1 VPMAVE
7 ERPFRLR
14 RSLAFLGR
22 RKWFVLAVT
31 VVVVAGALAYS
42 LLQPPVYES
51 QTAVLVRPISLIPT
65 QPSDVTTVNMTVERR
80 VATSA
85 EIRERAKAKLDRAG
99 VAVGEV
105 AVDVA
110 PADFTLQFTATAQ
123 EPAAAR
129 RTAEAFAD
137 SYLELRRREALED
150 LAAARKP
157 IQMEIDANQ
166 RQLRAV
172 QGQLAAAQQ
181 EAQRAALQA
190 ELNSLLAEQGSF
202 KQSINRLVL
211 PADLRVGQVLQPATQ
226 PRSPSSPDYPE
237 TGALALLVG
246 LVLGVGLAFLRDRL
260 DQRVRSS
267 EELEALAP
275 APVLAVVP
283 RAGHRLERT
292 EHQGS
297 AGPQPDGEVAEAYEA
312 LSREVLAIT
321 SQSAQ
326 KFLMV
331 TGADGHEAK
340 TAVTA
345 SLGAAL
351 AKADKRVVIL
361 GSERWSGRLG
371 RFFHLPEGWAAG
383 QHESPPNTATT
394 DLQSLLAR
402 CWILPDSLLLLPL
415 PGDFDLDADA
425 WRELKVWLEESAD
438 VIVADGAPI
447 PEMVRDSTLVS
458 VTDGV
463 LMAVDGERATRA
475 SVREAS
481 NKLDH
486 LGLATVGTV
495 LVTNRRARVHGRD
508 GRRRELDAEQPA
520 GQAAAVAAE
529 GDAWPVGPEALR
541 SVDAQ
546 VLHFP
551 QSHAP
556 ALPGQS
562 DPPLVVVTG
571 DRRKEGKAA
580 VAADLALTLAKAGKH
595 IALVDLD
602 QRRPAQRR
610 VLDLLDEEGFAKAAP
625 DGTSLERVMSRFTPV
640 EAEPGRSGP
649 APGSVEVLTAPL
661 DAEDVIAG
669 PTGRV
674 LDLTRERVDVVLV
687 NVPPV
692 QRGDDA
698 LSLLPAV
705 DALVVASRRNR
716 VRNRLLH
723 GLRPVIDEPALP
735 SVSATVEAPGAQ
747 PQEAGARR
755 PLAARGVDLW
765 LVGLM
770 AIGGALAL
778 LLAFP
783 DLRAVVQ
790 PAAAL
795 LFVGF
800 VPGAAFVGLMRSM
813 DLPVKLIASIALSL
827 VINAVTAQA
836 LIWSNAWSPRAGFAV
851 VAALSVIGFALQ
863 GLRRLRR

>member
-1 VPMAVE
+1 MAVE
-7 ERPFRLR
+7 ERPFRFR

-22 RKWFVLAVT
+22 RKWLVVAVT
-31 VVVVAGALAYS
+31 AVAVAGALAYS

-51 QTAVLVRPISLIPT
+51 QTTVLVRPVSLIPT
-65 QPSDVTTVNMTVERR
+65 QPSDVTAVNMTVERR

-85 EIRERAKAKLDRAG
+85 EVRERAGAKLDRAG
-99 VAVGEV
+99 VAGGEV

-110 PADFTLQFTATAQ
+110 PSDLTLQFIATARDR
-123 EPAAAR
+123 AAAR
-129 RTAEAFAD
+129 RTAKAFAD

-150 LAAARKP
+150 LAAARRP
-157 IQMEIDANQ
+157 IQMEIEANQ
-166 RQLRAV
+166 RQIRSL
-172 QGQLAAAQQ
+172 QDQLAAPQQ

-190 ELNSLLAEQGSF
+190 ELDSLLAEQGSF

-226 PRSPSSPDYPE
+226 PRSPSTPDHPE

-260 DQRVRSS
+260 DQRVRSPA
-267 EELEALAP
+267 ELEPLAP

-283 RAGHRLERT
+283 RAGHRAERT

-297 AGPQPDGEVAEAYEA
+297 AGPQPDREVAGPYEA
-312 LSREVLAIT
+312 LSEKVLAIT
-321 SQSAQ
+321 SQRAQ

-331 TGADGHEAK
+331 TGADGQEAK
-340 TAVTA
+340 TAVAA

-351 AKADKRVVIL
+351 AKAQKRVVL
-361 GSERWSGRLG
+361 VGSERWSAHLG
-371 RFFHLPEGWAAG
+371 RFFDLPEGWAAG
-383 QHESPPNTATT
+383 QHGSPPNGAGTN
-394 DLQSLLAR
+394 LQSLLAR
-402 CWILPDSLLLLPL
+402 CWSLPNSLLLLPL
-415 PGDFDLDADA
+415 PDDFDLLDADV
-425 WRELKVWLEESAD
+425 WKELKVWLEESAD
-438 VIVADGAPI
+438 IIVADGAPI

-475 SVREAS
+475 SVREAGD
-481 NKLDH
+481 KLDH
-486 LGLATVGTV
+486 LGLSTVGTV
-495 LVTNRRARVHGRD
+495 LVTNRRARGHGRD
-508 GRRRELDAEQPA
+508 GRRRRQLDAEPPA
-520 GQAAAVAAE
+520 EQAAAVAAE
-529 GDAWPVGPEALR
+529 GDAWPVEPEALR

-551 QSHAP
+551 RSHVP
-556 ALPGQS
+556 VLPGQS

-602 QRRPAQRR
+602 QRLPAQRR
-610 VLDLLDEEGFAKAAP
+610 VLDLLNEEGFAKAAP
-625 DGTSLERVMSRFTPV
+625 DGASLERAISRFTPA
-640 EAEPGRSGP
+640 EAEHGRSGP
-649 APGSVEVLTAPL
+649 APGSVELLTAPL
-661 DAEDVIAG
+661 DAEEVITG
-669 PTGRV
+669 PTARV
-674 LDLTRERVDVVLV
+674 LDGTRGRVDVILV
-687 NVPPV
+687 NMPPV

-698 LSLLPAV
+698 LSFLPAV

-716 VRNRLLH
+716 VRNRLLN
-723 GLRPVIDEPALP
+723 
-735 SVSATVEAPGAQ
+735 PGTQ
-747 PQEAGARR
+747 RQEARARR
-755 PLAARGVDLW
+755 PLPASGADLW
-765 LVGLM
+765 LVGLV
-770 AIGGALAL
+770 AIGGAVAL

-783 DLRAVVQ
+783 DLRAVLQ
-790 PAAAL
+790 PVAAL

-800 VPGAAFVGLMRSM
+800 VPGAAFVGLLRSM
-813 DLPVKLIASIALSL
+813 ELPVKVIVSIALSL

-836 LIWSNAWSPRAGFAV
+836 LIWSNDWSPRAGFVV
-851 VAALSVIGFALQ
+851 VASLSAVGFALQ